1 VIRISDYISKKS
13 ADFSSNL
20 FDSSYVKKMTSSI
33 MASRLF
39 GRLRLKRVTIVIDE
53 KTEKKLREIQGNI
66 IASERKSYS
75 FSKTVNTILLAGI
88 SQMPKITSNEWS
100 QIRSFIDKKQFE
112 FDPLDEKEYMETYNS
127 ARWNDR
133 ISSGL

>member
-1 VIRISDYISKKS
+1 MIAISDFISKKS

-20 FDSSYVKKMTSSI
+20 FHSSYVKETTSRI

-39 GRLRLKRVTIVIDE
+39 GRLRLKRVTVVIDQ

-66 IASERKSYS
+66 IASEGKNYS

-88 SQMPKITSNEWS
+88 SQMPKITSYEWS
-100 QIRSFIDKKQFE
+100 QIRSFIDKKEYE
-112 FDPLDEKEYMETYNS
+112 FDALKDEVYMETYNTS
-127 ARWNDR
+127 RWNDR
-133 ISSGL
+133 S